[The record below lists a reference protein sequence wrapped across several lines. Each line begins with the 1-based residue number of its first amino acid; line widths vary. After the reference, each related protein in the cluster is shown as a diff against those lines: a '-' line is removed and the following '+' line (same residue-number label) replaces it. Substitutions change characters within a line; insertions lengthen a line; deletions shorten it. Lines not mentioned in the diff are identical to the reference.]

1 MKAHEIGGARR
12 SQGEPGGTGGGA
24 RGGPCRARGIS
35 SRETQGDIVTRKT
48 NLPKVSYLQSLDSN
62 LISKQPRQDE
72 VKQLLDKQYAF
83 LNVHLHCK
91 AKLTYLAHRPGLP

>member
-1 MKAHEIGGARR
+1 MREEEPGGARG
-12 SQGEPGGTGGGA
+12 SQGEQEEGL
-24 RGGPCRARGIS
+24 GGPCRARGIS

-72 VKQLLDKQYAF
+72 VKQLLDKRYAF